1 MGVKRVGGIE
11 VYRGN
16 TSPQELRMKVFRI
29 KPREEL
35 LGKSSTV
42 TFLVLFRIIRTVK
55 SKGFLFPLAPILFP
69 NSLFYT
75 LTELRCLRCWPKASW
90 KCSDIK
96 ISFASKVLRLRNMVS
111 FERHVICHVNITFWA
126 MNSKHR
132 GQIFLMSTVHSCIIQ
147 DLSVISHGHHCFPKS
162 NQPK

>member
-1 MGVKRVGGIE
+1 MLPQLLQMANVEYLSQKELSLHLEFKRLGVKRVGGIE

-16 TSPQELRMKVFRI
+16 TSPQELKMKVFRI

-69 NSLFYT
+69 NSLFYS
-75 LTELRCLRCWPKASW
+75 LTEQRCLRCWPKASW
-90 KCSDIK
+90 KCSDIR
-96 ISFASKVLRLRNMVS
+96 ISFAGKVLRFRNMVS
-111 FERHVICHVNITFWA
+111 FGRHVICHISITF
-126 MNSKHR
+126 
-132 GQIFLMSTVHSCIIQ
+132 
-147 DLSVISHGHHCFPKS
+147 
-162 NQPK
+162 